1 MAEPHPAL
9 DEVVDDLG
17 DEDEGG
23 LVIIEPR
30 MVDAGTGVRPSVRKG
45 MG

>member
-17 DEDEGG
+17 DEDEGD
-23 LVIIEPR
+23 LVIIEER
-30 MVDAGTGVRPSVRKG
+30 SGWRCAGGCGS
-45 MG
+45 

>member
-23 LVIIEPR
+23 LVIIEERSGPVTR
-30 MVDAGTGVRPSVRKG
+30 RWVRFE
-45 MG
+45 

>member
-17 DEDEGG
+17 GEDEGD
-23 LVIIEPR
+23 LAIIEER
-30 MVDAGTGVRPSVRKG
+30 SGRRRAGGCGS
-45 MG
+45 